1 MKKRQKQAISERGRE
16 RGEKKR
22 KLKNKNS
29 DLTRLQK

>member
-1 MKKRQKQAISERGRE
+1 MKKRQKQVISERGRE
-16 RGEKKR
+16 RGEKR